1 MYILRKG
8 GEYARGQQRLYEV
21 KAIVFALTGT
31 ILLFTSI
38 WVLGLILLG
47 FASHYF
53 KRYRNWGKGILGEE
67 LVVETLTPLD
77 NSYVL
82 INDVLLPEGK
92 GNIDHILVAPTGIF
106 VIETKNYRWPYST
119 RFPIKQVI
127 RNAVAL
133 RYFLKDQIQLDIFV
147 HALLVF
153 ADSNATMSQSS
164 PLVYVRNLENLC
176 EFIKNHRTKSVLDR
190 NTIRRLVDE
199 IRKISRLNEK
209 EVNIKKWLLKPA
221 LSIGL
226 ILMAY
231 ASWGLSGGNPYR
243 KWVLVTRIIDGDTIH
258 VGRGWRDVTVSL
270 LGVDAP
276 ETVHPDKP
284 VEFFGPE
291 ASEFTKRSLEGIK
304 VRLKFEPSNR
314 NDNYGRLLAYV
325 FLLDGTLF
333 NSELIKKGYA
343 RVIAP
348 FRLHYYEEFRSYEQ
362 EAMAAGLGIWSVE
375 TKTLQVP
382 SEVSGKI
389 IGNKGSKI
397 YHLPDQASY
406 GQIKRQNRVYFDTEE
421 KAVKAGYRKAK
432 R

>member
-1 MYILRKG
+1 MHILRKG

-21 KAIVFALTGT
+21 KAIAYALAGT

-67 LVVETLTPLD
+67 MVVETLTPLD
-77 NSYVL
+77 DSHVL

-92 GNIDHILVAPTGIF
+92 GNIDHILVGPAGIF

-119 RFPIKQVI
+119 RFPIRQVI
-127 RNAVAL
+127 RNAVSL

-153 ADSNATMSQSS
+153 ADSNATMSQNSS
-164 PLVYVRNLENLC
+164 LVHVRNLENLC

-190 NTIRRLVDE
+190 NAIRRLVDE
-199 IRKISRLNEK
+199 IRRISRLNEK

-231 ASWGLSGGNPYR
+231 ASWGLSGGNPYGE
-243 KWVLVTRIIDGDTIH
+243 WVLVTRIIDGDTIH
-258 VGRGWRDVTVSL
+258 VGRGWRDVTVRL
-270 LGVDAP
+270 LGVDTP
-276 ETVHPDKP
+276 ETVHPDKS

-291 ASEFTKRSLEGIK
+291 ASEFTRRSLEGIK
-304 VRLKFEPSNR
+304 VRLKFEPSGR
-314 NDNYGRLLAYV
+314 HDNYGRLLAYA

-333 NSELIKKGYA
+333 NGELIKEGYA
-343 RVIAP
+343 RVVAP
-348 FRLHYYEEFRSYEQ
+348 SRFRYYEEFRSYEQ
-362 EAMAAGLGIWSVE
+362 EAMAAGLGIWSGK
-375 TKTLQVP
+375 TKTLRVP
-382 SEVSGKI
+382 SGVSGKI

-397 YHLPDQASY
+397 YHLLGHASY
-406 GQIKRQNRVYFDTEE
+406 GRIKEENRVYFDTEE
-421 KAVKAGYRKAK
+421 EAVRAGYRKAK

>member
-53 KRYRNWGKGILGEE
+53 KRYRNWSKGILGEE

-92 GNIDHILVAPTGIF
+92 GNIDHILVGSTGIF

-119 RFPIKQVI
+119 KFPIRQVI
-127 RNAVAL
+127 RNAVSL

-164 PLVYVRNLENLC
+164 SLVHVRNLENLC
-176 EFIKNHRTKSVLDR
+176 EFIKNHRTRSVLDR

-199 IRKISRLNEK
+199 IRRISRLNEK

-231 ASWGLSGGNPYR
+231 ASWGLSGGNPYH

-258 VGRGWRDVTVSL
+258 VGRAWRNVTVSL

-291 ASEFTKRSLEGIK
+291 ASGFTKRSLEGIK

-348 FRLHYYEEFRSYEQ
+348 FRLRYYEEFRSYEQ
-362 EAMAAGLGIWSVE
+362 EAMAAGRGIWSVE
-375 TKTLQVP
+375 TKALQVP

-397 YHLPDQASY
+397 YHLPGQASY
-406 GQIKRQNRVYFDTEE
+406 GRIKRQNRVYFDTEE
-421 KAVKAGYRKAK
+421 EAVKAGYRKAK

>member
-82 INDVLLPEGK
+82 INDVLLPERK
-92 GNIDHILVAPTGIF
+92 GNIDHILVGPTGIF

-119 RFPIKQVI
+119 KFPIRQVI
-127 RNAVAL
+127 RNAVSL

-164 PLVYVRNLENLC
+164 SLVHVRNLENLY
-176 EFIKNHRTKSVLDR
+176 EFIKNHRTRSVLDR

-199 IRKISRLNEK
+199 IRRISRLNEK

-226 ILMAY
+226 ILIAY
-231 ASWGLSGGNPYR
+231 ASWGLSGGNPYH

-270 LGVDAP
+270 LGVDTP

-348 FRLHYYEEFRSYEQ
+348 FRLRYYEEFRSYEQ
-362 EAMAAGLGIWSVE
+362 EAMAARLGIWSVK

-382 SEVSGKI
+382 AGVSGKI
-389 IGNKGSKI
+389 IGHKGSKI
-397 YHLPDQASY
+397 YHLPGQASY
-406 GQIKRQNRVYFDTEE
+406 DRIKEENRIYFDTEK
-421 KAVKAGYRKAK
+421 KASKAGYRKAK

>member
-1 MYILRKG
+1 MYIQRKG

-21 KAIVFALTGT
+21 KAIVYALTGT

-38 WVLGLILLG
+38 WVLGLILFG

-67 LVVETLTPLD
+67 MVVETLTPLD

-92 GNIDHILVAPTGIF
+92 GNIDHILVGPTGIF

-119 RFPIKQVI
+119 RFPIRQVI
-127 RNAVAL
+127 RNAVSL

-164 PLVYVRNLENLC
+164 PLVHVRNLENLC
-176 EFIKNHRTKSVLDR
+176 EFIKDHRTKSVLDR
-190 NTIRRLVDE
+190 NMIRGLVYE
-199 IRKISRLNEK
+199 IQRVSRLNEK

-231 ASWGLSGGNPYR
+231 ASWGLSGGNPYGE
-243 KWVLVTRIIDGDTIH
+243 WVLATRIIDGDTIH
-258 VGRGWRDVTVSL
+258 VGRGWRDITVCL
-270 LGVDAP
+270 LGVDTP

-325 FLLDGTLF
+325 FLLDGALF
-333 NSELIKKGYA
+333 NSELIKEGYA

-348 FRLHYYEEFRSYEQ
+348 FRLRYYEEFRSYEQ
-362 EAMAAGLGIWSVE
+362 EAMAARLGIWSVK
-375 TKTLQVP
+375 TKALQVP

-397 YHLPDQASY
+397 YHLPGQASY

-421 KAVKAGYRKAK
+421 EAVKAGYRKAK

>member
-1 MYILRKG
+1 MHILRKG
-8 GEYARGQQRLYEV
+8 DEYASGQQRLYEV
-21 KAIVFALTGT
+21 KTLVYALAGT

-38 WVLGLILLG
+38 WVLGLAFLC

-67 LVVETLTPLD
+67 MVVETLIPLD

-92 GNIDHILVAPTGIF
+92 GNIDHILVSPTGIF
-106 VIETKNYRWPYST
+106 VIETKNYRWPYSK
-119 RFPIKQVI
+119 RLPIRQVI
-127 RNAVAL
+127 RNAVSL
-133 RYFLKDQIQLDIFV
+133 RYFLKERIQLDIFV

-153 ADSNATMSQSS
+153 TGSNATMSQSS
-164 PLVYVRNLENLC
+164 PLVHVRNLENLC
-176 EFIKNHRTKSVLDR
+176 EFIKDHRTRSVLDR
-190 NTIRRLVDE
+190 NMIRRLVYE
-199 IRKISRLNEK
+199 IQRVSRLNEK
-209 EVNIKKWLLKPA
+209 QVNIKKWLLKPA
-221 LSIGL
+221 LAVGL
-226 ILMAY
+226 ILVAY
-231 ASWGLSGGNPYR
+231 ASWGLSGGNPYGE
-243 KWVLVTRIIDGDTIH
+243 WVLVTRIIDGDTIH
-258 VGRGWRDVTVSL
+258 VGRGWRDITVSL
-270 LGVDAP
+270 LGVDTP

-304 VRLKFEPSNR
+304 VRLKFEPSIR
-314 NDNYGRLLAYV
+314 HDNYGRLLAYV

-333 NSELIKKGYA
+333 NSELIKQGYA

-348 FRLHYYEEFRSYEQ
+348 SHFHYCEEFCSYEQ
-362 EAMAAGLGIWSVE
+362 EAMAAGLGIWSVK

-389 IGNKGSKI
+389 IGNKQSKI
-397 YHLPDQASY
+397 YHLPGQASY
-406 GQIKRQNRVYFDTEE
+406 GRIKGENRVYFGTEE
-421 KAVKAGYRKAK
+421 EAVRAGYRKAK